1 MADSL
6 ETSAGIE
13 KFVRLKIPVKSMLGP
28 VEVISDIVERDS
40 DNSDIVRIHQADEHL
55 KFNLMGARHLCDAL
69 EKILAS
75 SLE

>member
-6 ETSAGIE
+6 ETSVGIE

-28 VEVISDIVERDS
+28 VEVISAIVERDS